1 MMQGSAWVPLTALFI
16 YLFEF
21 CTLVVAKKNAL
32 ITRFLVMLVF
42 LVLWSGGSVLMRL
55 QFFGFAVVPYF
66 ACWHLVRLHHA

>member
-55 QFFGFAVVPYF
+55 
-66 ACWHLVRLHHA
+66 